1 MYFIVLQIKYSMDE
15 LQQKTLDWIST
26 EIDKINKESV
36 TIGELLLEENDKK
49 SVKILDDKLSELE
62 KKLDSLNQKFI
73 FEKENFYK

>member
-1 MYFIVLQIKYSMDE
+1 MYFIVLQIKYNVDE
-15 LQQKTLDWIST
+15 LQQKTLDWISS

-36 TIGELLLEENDKK
+36 TIGEMLLEENDRV
-49 SVKILDDKLSELE
+49 SIKILDDKLGELE

>member
-1 MYFIVLQIKYSMDE
+1 VDE
-15 LQQKTLDWIST
+15 LQQKTLDWISS

-36 TIGELLLEENDKK
+36 TIGEMLLEENDRV
-49 SVKILDDKLSELE
+49 SIKILDDKLGELE